1 MTARLT
7 AWVGFFIA
15 LVTYAV
21 TLHLGVPGGD
31 SGELM
36 SAACAGGLAHPPGYP
51 LHGLVLRLAA
61 WLPIGDVFVRLN
73 ATSALFGAATVGL
86 VIDTVR
92 RWTKSAVVSALA
104 GAFFGTTPHVWNAA
118 TTTEVFAL
126 HGALVALVVWA
137 TTWALE
143 SPSPRRWLLVGVSG
157 GLAMTHHPTALF
169 VVLPVSM
176 LAGKTWWRSVL
187 LGVALGSMPLVLLP
201 LFSSVD
207 TPFSWG
213 DARTVEGFLTHVL
226 RREYGTFRLASRD
239 DSGGGALPL
248 LLAFLRFEVFEAAAI
263 PMLAALVASRFV
275 ARRFVIVT
283 VVALSGSLVLFGA
296 LTNLPLD
303 DALFLQVVQRF
314 FLMPHLV
321 LCLAGAVTLAK
332 LPRPV
337 SALLLAG
344 LLVVGIVRHPR
355 HDAELLATYGR
366 AVLNLPDDALVLTQG
381 DLVTDVSRAV
391 QACAKEHQS
400 LRVIDQQL
408 MTFSWYVARVG
419 RVMNDVHFPGARW
432 HPRDEGAFTLQAF
445 LDANA
450 TRPIFLCGGLK
461 PGDPVPMRLVPYGV
475 CERLLR
481 PNEPFD
487 DEAWWSG
494 SAQLAPAAPLT
505 QSPKGTWEAVA
516 ERDLWNARARR
527 GLTALEVAI
536 ARSDDRRWLDRSALV
551 LREAVANDPHP
562 EAATWK
568 NLGITEG
575 RLGNTSAMK
584 AAFEQYLR
592 EAPSDDPQLPSIRAL
607 AQ

>member
-7 AWVGFFIA
+7 AWAGFFLA
-15 LVTYAV
+15 LVTYLL

-51 LHGLVLRLAA
+51 LHGLALRLAA
-61 WLPIGDVFVRLN
+61 WLPLGDVFVRLN
-73 ATSALFGAATVGL
+73 ATSAVFGAVTVAL
-86 VIDTVR
+86 IIDTVH
-92 RWTKSAVVSALA
+92 RWTKRALA
-104 GAFFGTTPHVWNAA
+104 GAVAGALFGASPHVWNAA

-137 TTWALE
+137 TTCAME

-169 VVLPVSM
+169 VVLPVLF
-176 LAGKTWWRSVL
+176 LARKTWRPVL
-187 LGVALGSMPLVLLP
+187 LGLALGSTPLLLLP
-201 LFSSVD
+201 LFSAVD

-213 DARTVEGFLTHVL
+213 DARTAEGFLTHVL

-239 DSGGGALPL
+239 DGGGGAFALVQ
-248 LLAFLRFEVFEAAAI
+248 AFLRFEVFEVAAV
-263 PMLAALVASRFV
+263 PLLAALLASRFV
-275 ARRFVIVT
+275 ARRFIIVT
-283 VVALSGSLVLFGA
+283 VVALTASLVLFGA

-321 LCLAGAVTLAK
+321 LCLAGAVALAK

-337 SALLLAG
+337 SVGVLVVVLAVGVVRRPRHHTALLT
-344 LLVVGIVRHPR
+344 
-355 HDAELLATYGR
+355 TYGR
-366 AVLNLPDDALVLTQG
+366 SVLNLPDDALVLTQG
-381 DLVTDVSRAV
+381 DLVTGVSRAV
-391 QACAKEHQS
+391 QACAKEHHS

-419 RVMNDVHFPGARW
+419 RALTDLHFPGARW
-432 HPRDEGAFTLQAF
+432 HPRDEGAFTLQHF
-445 LDANA
+445 LDAN
-450 TRPIFLCGGLK
+450 TSRPVFLCGGLK

-475 CERLLR
+475 CERLVR

-487 DEAWWSG
+487 DEAWWST
-494 SAQLAPAAPLT
+494 SEQLAPNAPVT
-505 QSPKGTWEAVA
+505 RSATGTWEAVA

-536 ARSDDRRWLDRSALV
+536 ARGDDRQWLERSASI
-551 LREAVANDPHP
+551 LRDAIANDPHP

-568 NLGITEG
+568 NLGIAEG

-584 AAFEQYLR
+584 TAFEQYLR
-592 EAPSDDPQLPSIRAL
+592 EAPPDDPQLPSIRAL
-607 AQ
+607 VQ

>member
-7 AWVGFFIA
+7 AWAGFFLA
-15 LVTYAV
+15 LVTYSL

-51 LHGLVLRLAA
+51 LHGLSLRLAA
-61 WLPIGDVFVRLN
+61 WLPLGDVFVRLN
-73 ATSALFGAATVGL
+73 ATSAVFGAATVAL
-86 VIDTVR
+86 IIDTVR
-92 RWTKSAVVSALA
+92 RWTKRALTGALA
-104 GAFFGTTPHVWNAA
+104 GALFGASPHVWNAA

-137 TTWALE
+137 TTCTME

-157 GLAMTHHPTALF
+157 ALAMTHHPTALF
-169 VVLPVSM
+169 VVFPVLF
-176 LAGKTWWRSVL
+176 LARKTWRPVL
-187 LGVALGSMPLVLLP
+187 LGLALGSTPLLLLP
-201 LFSSVD
+201 LFSAVD
-207 TPFSWG
+207 TVFSWG

-239 DSGGGALPL
+239 DGGGGAFALVQ
-248 LLAFLRFEVFEAAAI
+248 AFLRFEVVEVAAV
-263 PMLAALVASRFV
+263 PLLAALVASRFV
-275 ARRFVIVT
+275 ARRFIVIT
-283 VVALSGSLVLFGA
+283 AVALTASLGLFGA

-321 LCLAGAVTLAK
+321 LCLAGAVALAK

-337 SALLLAG
+337 SIV
-344 LLVVGIVRHPR
+344 LLVVCIAVGVARHSR
-355 HDAELLATYGR
+355 HDATLLATYAR
-366 AVLNLPDDALVLTQG
+366 SVLNLPDDALVLTQG
-381 DLVTDVSRAV
+381 DLVTGVSRAV
-391 QACAKEHQS
+391 QACAKEHHS

-408 MTFSWYVARVG
+408 MTFSWYATRVG
-419 RVMNDVHFPGARW
+419 RALPDVHFPGARW
-432 HPRDEGAFTLQAF
+432 HPRDEGAFTLQQF

-450 TRPIFLCGGLK
+450 SRPIFLCGGLK
-461 PGDPVPMRLVPYGV
+461 PGDPVPMRLLPYGV
-475 CERLLR
+475 CERLVR

-487 DEAWWSG
+487 DEAWWST
-494 SAQLAPAAPLT
+494 SERLAPNAPQT
-505 QSPKGTWEAVA
+505 RSATGTWEAVA

-527 GLTALEVAI
+527 GLAALEVAI
-536 ARSDDRRWLDRSALV
+536 ARGDDRQWLERSAAI

-575 RLGNTSAMK
+575 RLGNTSGMK
-584 AAFEQYLR
+584 TAFEQYLR
-592 EAPSDDPQLPSIRAL
+592 EAPPDDPQLPSIRAL
-607 AQ
+607 VQ

>member
-1 MTARLT
+1 MTARLI
-7 AWVGFFIA
+7 AWAGFFFA

-73 ATSALFGAATVGL
+73 ATSAVFGAATVGL
-86 VIDTVR
+86 LIDTVR
-92 RWTKSAVVSALA
+92 RWTKSSLVGALA
-104 GAFFGTTPHVWNAA
+104 GAFFGATPHVWNAA

-126 HGALVALVVWA
+126 HGALVVLVVWS
-137 TTWALE
+137 TTWAME
-143 SPSPRRWLLVGVSG
+143 SSSPRRWLLVGVSG

-169 VVLPVSM
+169 VVLPVLV
-176 LAGKTWWRSVL
+176 LAGKSWWRPVL
-187 LGVALGSMPLVLLP
+187 IGVALGSTPLLLLP

-239 DSGGGALPL
+239 ESGGGALSL
-248 LLAFLRFEVFEAAAI
+248 VLAFLRFEVFQAAAL

-283 VVALSGSLVLFGA
+283 VVALAGSLVLFGA

-321 LCLAGAVTLAK
+321 LCLAGAVALAK
-332 LPRPV
+332 LPRLW
-337 SALLLAG
+337 SIALLVAFIA
-344 LLVVGIVRHPR
+344 VGFVRHPH
-355 HDAELLATYGR
+355 HDANLLATYGR
-366 AVLNLPDDALVLTQG
+366 SVLNLPDDALVLTQG

-391 QACAKEHQS
+391 QACGREHQS

-408 MTFSWYVARVG
+408 MTFSWYIARVG
-419 RVMNDVHFPGARW
+419 RAMSDVHFPGTRW

-450 TRPIFLCGGLK
+450 SRPIFLCGGLK

-475 CERLLR
+475 CERLVR

-487 DEAWWSG
+487 DEAWWSA
-494 SAQLAPAAPLT
+494 SEQLAPQAPLT
-505 QSPKGTWEAVA
+505 NSAEGTWEALA

-536 ARSDDRRWLDRSALV
+536 ARGDDRTWLDRSALV
-551 LREAVANDPHP
+551 LRDAIAKDPHP
-562 EAATWK
+562 DAATWK

-584 AAFEQYLR
+584 SAFEHYLR
-592 EAPSDDPQLPSIRAL
+592 EAPPDDPQLPSIRAL